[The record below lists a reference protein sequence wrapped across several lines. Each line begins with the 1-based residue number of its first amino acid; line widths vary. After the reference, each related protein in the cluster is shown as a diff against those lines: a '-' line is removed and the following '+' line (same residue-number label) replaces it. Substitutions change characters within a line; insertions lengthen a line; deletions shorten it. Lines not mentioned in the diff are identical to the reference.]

1 MKIKI
6 GLGAISLS
14 ELAKLC
20 GGIVVGNENL
30 KFSFVCTDSREA
42 DEKTLFIAIRGERV
56 DGHDYIAKAAELGC
70 RCVLSE
76 QATPIEGIDMGFVTV
91 PDSVAALSD
100 IAREARRDE
109 GRITVAITGSV
120 GKTTTKEMVGAA
132 LASRDPYK
140 TKGNY
145 NSVIGLPLSMLEM
158 EKGTKMAVFEMGM
171 SGFSEIERMSLAAT
185 PDIAIVT
192 NIGSSHL
199 EMLGSRENIRK
210 AKLEITA
217 GLREGGVLLL
227 NGDDPMLADLNL
239 NVKTMSVGVDNEN
252 CDFRATSI
260 TQNAFG
266 TDFIAVFPNGARERC
281 HITQLGV
288 HNVQAALF
296 GLAAAS
302 LAGIDPMIAK
312 NGIASF
318 VGVKMR
324 QNMYKLGNITVVED
338 CYNAS
343 PESMRAA
350 ISVATSLGEG
360 RVVCFLGDMKELGDN
375 SPELHREVGE
385 FAAEKGIGLLVTY
398 GELAKNIAKGA
409 ADIPSVCCEGGDPES
424 AADKLCEL
432 LRDGDVVLFKASRSM
447 QAEKVIECLKKR
459 MEIKNYDNS
468 DH

>member
-1 MKIKI
+1 M
-6 GLGAISLS
+6 GLGALSLG
-14 ELAKLC
+14 ELAGLC
-20 GGIVVGNENL
+20 GGTVVGNEDL
-30 KFSFVCTDSREA
+30 SFSFVCTDSREA
-42 DEKTLFIAIRGERV
+42 DSETLFIAIRGERV

-76 QATPIEGIDMGFVTV
+76 QAKPIDGTHMGFVTV
-91 PDSVAALSD
+91 PDSVAALSE
-100 IAREARRDE
+100 IAREARRGED
-109 GRITVAITGSV
+109 RITVAITGSV
-120 GKTTTKEMVGAA
+120 GKTTTKEMVSAA

-158 EKGTKMAVFEMGM
+158 EKGTQMAVFEMGM
-171 SGFSEIERMSLAAT
+171 SGFGEIESMSLAAT

-217 GLREGGVLLL
+217 GLREGGVLLI
-227 NGDDPMLADLNL
+227 NGDDPMLWGVDTK
-239 NVKTMSVGVDNEN
+239 VKTMSVGIDNEN
-252 CDFRATSI
+252 CDFRAISLK
-260 TQNAFG
+260 QDAFG

-281 HITQLGV
+281 HITQLGR

-302 LAGIDPMIAK
+302 LAGIDLTIAK

-324 QNMYKLGNITVVED
+324 QNMYKLGNITVIED

-350 ISVATSLGEG
+350 INVATSLGEG
-360 RVVCFLGDMKELGDN
+360 RVVCFLGDMKELGEG
-375 SPELHREVGE
+375 SPELHRGVGE
-385 FAAEKGIGLLVTY
+385 YAAEKGIGLLFAY
-398 GELAKNIAKGA
+398 GELAKNIADGA
-409 ADIPSVCCEGGDPES
+409 RGVPSVCCDGTDPEG
-424 AADKLCEL
+424 AADKLYGEI
-432 LRDGDVVLFKASRSM
+432 RDGDTVLFKASRSM

-459 MEIKNYDNS
+459 MGINNDDNS